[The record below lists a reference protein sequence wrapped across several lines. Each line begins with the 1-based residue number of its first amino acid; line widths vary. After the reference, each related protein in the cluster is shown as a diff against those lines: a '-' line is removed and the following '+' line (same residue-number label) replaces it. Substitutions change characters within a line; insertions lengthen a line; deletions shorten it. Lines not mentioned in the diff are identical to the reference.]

1 MSERRQATS
10 IVAFRVRPEEMA
22 ALNNAAITS
31 DLSISAFVRR
41 AAFKSASMS
50 ACTYEAKQPKASSID
65 HAKLLGELGRIGNN
79 INQIAKACNSNSS
92 YASFLDS
99 ASLLSELRALRSAI
113 CANGG

>member
-1 MSERRQATS
+1 
-10 IVAFRVRPEEMA
+10 MA
-22 ALNNAAITS
+22 ALKSAALSS

-41 AAFKSASMS
+41 AAFKSASMT

-65 HAKLLGELGRIGNN
+65 QAKLLGELGRIGNN

-113 CANGG
+113 VENSGG